1 MSLLDI
7 ILLSIGLAM
16 DCFAVSIAT
25 GIACNDLRPR
35 VSWKMPVFFGLFQG
49 GMPLI
54 GFLLSIS
61 FAEFIDSFSHW
72 IALGIL
78 TFLGVKMILEEV
90 REVEEDEGAEC
101 TANHFATKNVVLL
114 AIATSIDALAT
125 GILFVST
132 PDIIAL
138 AVAIIALGSC
148 IFSILG
154 LAIGHKFGK
163 SFNLKAGIL
172 GGIILICIGIK
183 IVVEHYIG

>member
-1 MSLLDI
+1 MSIFDI

-25 GIACNDLRPR
+25 GIACNDLHAR
-35 VSWKMPVFFGLFQG
+35 VAWKMPVFFGLFQG

-78 TFLGVKMILEEV
+78 LFLGGKMIFEDV
-90 REVEEDEGAEC
+90 REVEKDENDTC
-101 TANHFATKNVVLL
+101 SANHFGLKNVVLL

-132 PDIIAL
+132 PDVIGV
-138 AVAIIALGSC
+138 AVLIIALGSFL
-148 IFSILG
+148 FSVAG
-154 LAIGHKFGK
+154 LYIGHRFGK

-172 GGIILICIGIK
+172 GGVILICIGIK
-183 IVVEHYIG
+183 IVVEHYMG